1 MKAECSVRNRGQG
14 QAAGRTASA
23 VHGRDRRQ
31 GDLNEPLW
39 HRASAFLNKK
49 SCQPEEPACS
59 RAAKLQ
65 AQEKKEE
72 G

>member
-1 MKAECSVRNRGQG
+1 MHS
-14 QAAGRTASA
+14 
-23 VHGRDRRQ
+23 RDRRQ
-31 GDLNEPLW
+31 GDLSEPLW